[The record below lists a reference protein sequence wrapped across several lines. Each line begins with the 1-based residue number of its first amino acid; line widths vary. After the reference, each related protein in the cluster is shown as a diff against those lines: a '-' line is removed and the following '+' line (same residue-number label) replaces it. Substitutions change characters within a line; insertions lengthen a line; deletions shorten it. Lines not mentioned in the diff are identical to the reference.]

1 MEHGKKENIPS
12 SQQTLKNIKHH
23 FMIKKVSE
31 LALEKDLFN
40 PIKRIFR
47 GERLKLYF

>member
-1 MEHGKKENIPS
+1 MEKKHTIISIDSEKHK
-12 SQQTLKNIKHH
+12 TYFHDKKN
-23 FMIKKVSE
+23 VSE

-47 GERLKLYF
+47 GERVKL